1 VAIAG
6 LRIDIAERRVFSE
19 AMTIPCCVALAFAIL
34 AQADGA
40 ALRVSHRARALTPGE
55 VVLVTLRSSSALAEV
70 RAEWLE
76 QPLVFDEI
84 ETGQWQGLAP
94 IDLSA
99 RPGRLMLHLRATAS
113 DGRELVRDYPIVV
126 APRSFPTRRISVQ
139 AKFAEPPAGELARIE
154 RERLAAE
161 TIFASV
167 PGERLWT
174 APFIVPVPGKATS
187 SFGRRSIVNGQPRSP
202 HSGTDFQAASG
213 TPVLAPNRGRVAL
226 AADHYF
232 PGRTIILDHGAGV
245 YSYLAHLSEIGVA
258 EGEMVER
265 GQEIARSG
273 ATGRVTGP
281 HLHWTM
287 RLGSA
292 RVDPL
297 SVVAVLSTDRGVK
310 PK

>member
-1 VAIAG
+1 
-6 LRIDIAERRVFSE
+6 
-19 AMTIPCCVALAFAIL
+19 MTIPCSLALAVAIA
-34 AQADGA
+34 AQADDA

-55 VVLVTLRSSSALAEV
+55 VVLVTVRSSAALEDV
-70 RAEWLE
+70 RGEWLG
-76 QPLVFDEI
+76 QPLVFHEI
-84 ETGQWQGLAP
+84 ETGTWQGLAP
-94 IDLSA
+94 IDLSVRA
-99 RPGRLMLHLRATAS
+99 GRFMMHLRAAAS

-126 APRSFPTRRISVQ
+126 APRTFPTRRISVEG
-139 AKFAEPPAGELARIE
+139 KFAEPPAGELTRIE
-154 RERLAAE
+154 QERRAAE
-161 TIFASV
+161 AIFASV

-174 APFIVPVPGKATS
+174 APFVVPVPGKATS

-213 TPVLAPNRGRVAL
+213 TPVVAPNRGRVAL

-297 SVVAVLSTDRGVK
+297 SLVAVLRKDRGAK